1 MPDEFDVLKERLR
14 EQNMTVAL
22 RHLELATIAFERRE
36 WESSNAQLRS
46 FLEALFNEV
55 ASLRLDSTKR
65 GGAAR
70 KALEDAGLLREK
82 EARLVQAFM
91 AVAGGEGSHAGVSNE
106 DEAQGRFLVA
116 TGIALI
122 GLAVVPSLTR
132 VEDVI
137 IGNLKTSGAARLPR
151 DTELRTSCPTCG
163 REQTLA
169 EATIRR
175 DGEETVYDCTNGCQT
190 NVVVGTPGDPPWPGR
205 GYRIGDH
212 VIGNATDLH
221 LPVLGTGNEVLI
233 PASPASL
240 MKRKPTGS
248 DEQ

>member
-1 MPDEFDVLKERLR
+1 MPDEFDVLKGRLR

-106 DEAQGRFLVA
+106 DEAQGRFWRNRQRPTRA
-116 TGIALI
+116 RGPRTFDFRRRSQRGHALDVRSSLI
-122 GLAVVPSLTR
+122 HRAPVPAHLCP
-132 VEDVI
+132 EDR
-137 IGNLKTSGAARLPR
+137 LSAARRRRAHPNRCAKSVTL
-151 DTELRTSCPTCG
+151 LR
-163 REQTLA
+163 
-169 EATIRR
+169 
-175 DGEETVYDCTNGCQT
+175 N
-190 NVVVGTPGDPPWPGR
+190 GTPAHSSLQPR
-205 GYRIGDH
+205 
-212 VIGNATDLH
+212 
-221 LPVLGTGNEVLI
+221 LPAAFE
-233 PASPASL
+233 A
-240 MKRKPTGS
+240 
-248 DEQ
+248 